1 MLETLAALLVFQTIG
16 EVLSY
21 ALKLPVPGPVLGM
34 ILLLALL
41 LARPAT
47 VERLRPTSLELL
59 KHLSLLFVPAGVG
72 VMLHMARIGREWLPI
87 VVALVASTALAIGV
101 TAWVVTWTARRLGHS
116 VGDDAPANK
125 RHDAGH

>member
-47 VERLRPTSLELL
+47 VARLRPTSLELL

-72 VMLHMARIGREWLPI
+72 VMLHLARLGREWLPI
-87 VVALVASTALAIGV
+87 TVALVASTALAIAV
-101 TAWVVTWTARRLGHS
+101 TALVVTWTARRLGRA
-116 VGDDAPANK
+116 VGDDAPAAHRN
-125 RHDAGH
+125 DTGH